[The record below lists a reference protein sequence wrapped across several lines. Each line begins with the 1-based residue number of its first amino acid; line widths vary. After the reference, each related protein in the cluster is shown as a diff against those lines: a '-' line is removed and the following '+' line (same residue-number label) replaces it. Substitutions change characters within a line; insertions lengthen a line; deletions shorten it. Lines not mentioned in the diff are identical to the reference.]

1 MSSSLSNDESGLGE
15 SNPSTGGDG
24 GNYTA
29 YESRFQSQRFDSSF
43 SDFDAQ
49 PEKELPGDDSSPLS
63 NQGDLPETQTPPFI
77 NGSDATNGS
86 ILPPPSDMEKE
97 EGFALREWR
106 RLNALRLE
114 EKEKKEKEMV
124 QQIIETAD
132 QYKADFYSKRN
143 VTIENNMKSNREKEK
158 LFLENQEKFYAE
170 ADKNNWKAIAE
181 LIPREVPV
189 IESRG
194 KNKKKPAITVIQ
206 GPKPGKPTD
215 LSRMRQVLTKL
226 KHNPPTHMK
235 PKSPSPSGADSN
247 VISEQVTATEKL

>member
-1 MSSSLSNDESGLGE
+1 MSSSVSNDDSRLGE
-15 SNPSTGGDG
+15 SNRSTEEHGGDG
-24 GNYTA
+24 GKFTA

-43 SDFDAQ
+43 SNFETQ
-49 PEKELPGDDSSPLS
+49 PENDSSPLS
-63 NQGDLPETQTPPFI
+63 KHGDLSSSLKESPGNQSPPLI
-77 NGSDATNGS
+77 NSSDDTNGP
-86 ILPPPSDMEKE
+86 ILPPPSVMEKE

-124 QQIIETAD
+124 QQIIETAE
-132 QYKADFYSKRN
+132 QFKADFYSKRSN
-143 VTIENNMKSNREKEK
+143 TIESNKKSNREKEK

-189 IESRG
+189 IEKKG
-194 KNKKKPAITVIQ
+194 KKKKEASINVIQ

-215 LSRMRQVLTKL
+215 LSRMRQVLTRL
-226 KHNPPTHMK
+226 KHNPPSLMNR
-235 PKSPSPSGADSN
+235 KSPSPSEAN
-247 VISEQVTATEKL
+247 P